1 MANITN
7 ETETDFIES
16 CETGDITKAEGLL
29 RQVNPS
35 CLKERRTSEGRTCLH
50 VAVLTGDPDLLGELA
65 AKLDLKELI
74 KITDNQGDTALHVAV
89 RIYSVDMVKQMLKL
103 AAKVQLEAGL
113 CGCKNNKQETPLN
126 MAIRLQFLEAV
137 ELLITRTKNALED
150 ENKFL
155 LHRVVSLNQVKLLKI
170 LIKFSE
176 GKKLLSKVINLPYRP
191 PVDNDGS
198 RAVNPQHI
206 QPVHTA
212 VRNIYEH
219 ENRPTQPIVRGDMPL
234 HIAARNKY
242 ERMVDLLLTVP
253 DRKKH
258 ALNDEGKT
266 PVEIAR
272 EVMEYYECFRI
283 IRKLGDFKGKVKPFM
298 YCAPQVSYEKHKRAA
313 DMIDQAYKERRNAE
327 LVVAALLATMTFT
340 AAFSAPGGF
349 QTDPKLMDE
358 QGIPVLISFTSFR
371 VFLLFNCIAFF
382 LSLFTCI
389 MWEMTSELTVGDKL
403 FFMTING
410 VAVCLSFGFTAYGF
424 MAAVFTVLDNNMN
437 TFSWVVL
444 GGLILMSLCGV
455 LAVLYLAV
463 RFAVSRARFQRLC
476 GTHRRIDDFVVWV
489 WKIFERCGFLDLTRF
504 IGDKIRASI
513 NGDYNPFWKWTI
525 S

>member
-103 AAKVQLEAGL
+103 AAKVQLEA
-113 CGCKNNKQETPLN
+113 
-126 MAIRLQFLEAV
+126 
-137 ELLITRTKNALED
+137 
-150 ENKFL
+150 
-155 LHRVVSLNQVKLLKI
+155 
-170 LIKFSE
+170 E